1 MPQTVQNRSQLIELL
16 SMAAG
21 IEHSLV
27 AQYLYAALSMKASV
41 EEGLT
46 EGQLVD
52 VAQWERMI
60 LMVAR
65 QEMEHLG
72 LVCNLLT
79 SIGGAPAFRIP
90 SFPYE
95 TPLLPHSMELLPFS
109 ESTLKRFVC
118 FEAPDDQ
125 RPSYCQTTPT
135 PVPGPFQFHT
145 VQDLYALIRQ
155 GFQTLG
161 AQPGLFLVDSASQLD
176 GSQIGTDFPHLGSS
190 GGAYDVFLFTVQDL
204 DSALRAIDL
213 IVEQGEG
220 ATTHQQDPGNPSHFE
235 VFTTMLADLQGRTD
249 GLAPAR
255 AVVSNPCLYAR
266 EGATVLTDS
275 GARLV
280 AQLFQD
286 AYNTMLFMLVR
297 LFAHVNESEEELTEL
312 RNAAF
317 FPFMTMVIRPMSE
330 ILTALPSGVAGLNA
344 GPVFEVD
351 PGLDFL
357 PHRTAAWVMLSE
369 RIHQHA
375 QDASVC
381 AGHYGS
387 DGPGPRLTYIAESLA
402 LMAQRF
408 DSSMGVS

>member
-1 MPQTVQNRSQLIELL
+1 M
-16 SMAAG
+16 
-21 IEHSLV
+21 
-27 AQYLYAALSMKASV
+27 
-41 EEGLT
+41 
-46 EGQLVD
+46 
-52 VAQWERMI
+52 
-60 LMVAR
+60 
-65 QEMEHLG
+65 
-72 LVCNLLT
+72 
-79 SIGGAPAFRIP
+79 
-90 SFPYE
+90 
-95 TPLLPHSMELLPFS
+95 
-109 ESTLKRFVC
+109 
-118 FEAPDDQ
+118 
-125 RPSYCQTTPT
+125 
-135 PVPGPFQFHT
+135 
-145 VQDLYALIRQ
+145 
-155 GFQTLG
+155 
-161 AQPGLFLVDSASQLD
+161 
-176 GSQIGTDFPHLGSS
+176 
-190 GGAYDVFLFTVQDL
+190 FLFTVQDL